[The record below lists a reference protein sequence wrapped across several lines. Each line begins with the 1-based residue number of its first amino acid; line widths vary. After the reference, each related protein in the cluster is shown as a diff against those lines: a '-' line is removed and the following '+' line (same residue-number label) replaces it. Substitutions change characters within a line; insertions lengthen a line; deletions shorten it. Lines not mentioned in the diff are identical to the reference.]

1 MQSDFYH
8 CLCCVCDKPIY
19 IHIDYEEQC
28 DECMA
33 YEGRVDWGY
42 AVDYS
47 NKSKLDKYQLK
58 MIEHFIE
65 R

>member
-33 YEGRVDWGY
+33 YEGRGDWGY

-47 NKSKLDKYQLK
+47 NKVS
-58 MIEHFIE
+58 
-65 R
+65 